1 MKAIVVGAG
10 LAGLT
15 AAADLADAGAEVL
28 VLEKRHVPGGKVSSW
43 VEDGYP
49 VESGL
54 HIFFGCYRELLEM
67 MKRVGAHENVNWKDH
82 TIHVARPGG
91 KVSKFRFPNVPAPFN
106 GLAAFTGNDL
116 LTWREKLTNVRALI
130 RPWLTPLRNV
140 SRWDDRTY
148 AQWHRD
154 YCIAEG
160 VLSKWWNPIA
170 LSMGFLDAEE
180 MSARPMTTVFHHFS
194 REAGASRVGFLDG
207 PPGERMH
214 RPFIQYIE
222 ARGGEV
228 RCGSAVEQL
237 ELHWAGGRPTISG
250 VRLAT
255 GEVLGADAVVLAA
268 PLHNTR
274 RIVPR
279 VLRHHPYFG
288 GLWRLKSV
296 PAMNVQVWFDRYVSD
311 VDNLFFTANA
321 PFSVFADLAVTS
333 PLYDRTGGSLV
344 SMAVAPAH
352 KLWHLTDVEIVSQC
366 VQALTDLWPRTRTAN
381 IMHSTVVKIP
391 NSIYREVPGSDAL
404 RPTQRTPICNLA
416 LAGDYTHQD
425 YMASMEGA
433 VRSGHRAARV
443 LVAPGRMQSL
453 TGRNVSTKVPLCH
466 PERSEG
472 SVGSRSLLQWK
483 EQRSQGT

>member
-28 VLEKRHVPGGKVSSW
+28 VLEKRDVPGGKVSSW
-43 VEDGYP
+43 TKGDYP

-54 HIFFGCYRELLEM
+54 HIFFGCYRELLGM
-67 MKRVGAHENVNWKDH
+67 MKRVGAYDHINWKEH
-82 TIHVARPGG
+82 TIHVAQPGG

-106 GLAAFTGNDL
+106 GIVAFTGNDL

-130 RPWLTPLRNV
+130 RPWLTPLRKV
-140 SRWDDRTY
+140 ARWDDRTY

-154 YCIAEG
+154 HGIADG
-160 VLSKWWNPIA
+160 VLTKWWNPIA

-194 REAGASRVGFLDG
+194 RKADASRVGFLDG

-214 RPFIQYIE
+214 RQFVAYIE

-228 RCGSAVEQL
+228 RCGSKVEHL
-237 ELHWAGGRPTISG
+237 ELDWDGGRPTVSG
-250 VRLAT
+250 VRLTT
-255 GEVLGADAVVLAA
+255 GEVLQAGAVVLAA

-274 RIVPR
+274 RIVPK
-279 VLRHHPYFG
+279 VLRHHPYFA
-288 GLWRLKSV
+288 GLWQLKSV
-296 PAMNVQVWFDRYVSD
+296 PVMNVQVWFDRYVSEA
-311 VDNLFFTANA
+311 DNLFFTAHA

-333 PLYDRTGGSLV
+333 PLFDRSGGSLV
-344 SMAVAPAH
+344 SMAVAPARD
-352 KLWHLTDVEIVSQC
+352 LWHLSDAEIVGRC
-366 VQALTDLWPRTRTAN
+366 VQALGALWPRTRAAR
-381 IMHSTVVKIP
+381 IVHSTVVKIP

-404 RPTQRTPICNLA
+404 RPTQRTPISNLA
-416 LAGDYTHQD
+416 LAGDYTRQD

-433 VRSGHRAARV
+433 VRSGHQAARA
-443 LVAPGRMQSL
+443 LVSQLGLAGSL
-453 TGRNVSTKVPLCH
+453 RDGKIEAHHVVRSG
-466 PERSEG
+466 ER
-472 SVGSRSLLQWK
+472 
-483 EQRSQGT
+483 